1 VKLRQLKPVAPMLRA
16 LLLIGACSS
25 ASGGASGADSGSSS
39 NGSAA
44 ATKEVTFFNSE
55 PHTGQSA
62 VYGNGSTEEAQL
74 AVKQINDA
82 GGFTD
87 NCGNHYSKI
96 NLTVWDDGDNAA
108 QSVAG
113 MQKAAADK
121 TNLAV
126 IGSVSDIGWI
136 PDLPVAGQLK
146 MPFIIPSDGST
157 VAPGK
162 WNPYAFRIQA
172 DAQTTFN
179 VALPTLVATANIKR
193 VGVLYDSTQA
203 AQTSDAQLWQ
213 SNAAKLGYQVVAFES
228 FRASDTN
235 FRPQL
240 DAIKAANPD
249 FLVLDA
255 ADPSG
260 LYNQATEVGL
270 LPNVGVYS
278 GTGTSTSAQEWDLTK
293 GITKGSYSMA
303 TSAIGLDTGMH
314 DTQAMTLY
322 QTATGAPPDPNK
334 ISGWDAVL
342 VAVDAVKRACT
353 GTDREKFRDAL
364 AQTTKFPLAAQG
376 TITWR
381 NPPTGENQDPTGIV
395 IQVTGKGTIQ
405 VAK

>member
-1 VKLRQLKPVAPMLRA
+1 MKLRQLKPVAPMLRA

-136 PDLPVAGQLK
+136 PDIPVAGQLK

-179 VALPTLVATANIKR
+179 VALPTLVATAHIKR
-193 VGVLYDSTQA
+193 VGVLYELDAGRANFRRPSSGSRTRRQA
-203 AQTSDAQLWQ
+203 RISGRSVQIH
-213 SNAAKLGYQVVAFES
+213 

-240 DAIKAANPD
+240 DAIKARRT
-249 FLVLDA
+249 L
-255 ADPSG
+255 
-260 LYNQATEVGL
+260 
-270 LPNVGVYS
+270 
-278 GTGTSTSAQEWDLTK
+278 TSSSSTRP
-293 GITKGSYSMA
+293 IR
-303 TSAIGLDTGMH
+303 
-314 DTQAMTLY
+314 
-322 QTATGAPPDPNK
+322 P
-334 ISGWDAVL
+334 
-342 VAVDAVKRACT
+342 ACT
-353 GTDREKFRDAL
+353 
-364 AQTTKFPLAAQG
+364 TKRPKSDCC
-376 TITWR
+376 R
-381 NPPTGENQDPTGIV
+381 M
-395 IQVTGKGTIQ
+395 
-405 VAK
+405 